1 MNILVFS
8 PYYPPHTGGLE
19 SHSEEFA
26 RALATQGVSL
36 TIFAP
41 LLPEGSPHDE
51 SPQPGVRI
59 IRYPAFEIISNFP
72 APKFWQPVFW
82 RQLSSLSAEN
92 FNFVISRTRFFLSS
106 LLALAFARYRKLPLV
121 HIEHGSDFVQ
131 LSSELKTFVAKIYD
145 LIIGKLIFRSSTITI
160 SISEA
165 VKRFVARFDDRPSPV
180 IYRGINFAALD
191 AVPSDEALRQEYA
204 GKIILSTVARLY
216 HWKGIA
222 VSVEAIRQLPDDLR
236 SKIIFLI
243 VGDGEDFDRL
253 QTLGAGLPIVMLG
266 RRKNVDV
273 IGILKSTDIY
283 LHSSFPGGGLST
295 SLLEALACGT
305 AVIATRNEGAEE
317 VVEHDRNG
325 ILVEAPDSALFRT
338 AIETLANDPTRRNR
352 YGQSTKQS
360 VRERFDWGKTAE
372 QYLKI
377 LKDL

>member
-1 MNILVFS
+1 MNLLVFS

-26 RALATQGVSL
+26 RTLATQGVSL
-36 TIFAP
+36 IIFTP
-41 LLPEGSPHDE
+41 LLPEGSPLDE

-59 IRYPAFEIISNFP
+59 IRYPAFEIIANFP

-92 FNFVISRTRFFLSS
+92 FDFVISRTRFFLSS
-106 LLALAFARYRKLPLV
+106 LLALTFAKYRKLPLV

-131 LSSELKTFVAKIYD
+131 LSSRLKTFVAKIYD

-180 IYRGINFAALD
+180 IYRGIDFAALD
-191 AVPSDEALRQEYA
+191 TAPADEALRQKYA

-222 VSVEAIRQLPDDLR
+222 TSIEAIRQLPDDLR
-236 SKIIFLI
+236 AKIVFLI

-253 QTLGAGLPIVMLG
+253 QTLSAGLPIIMLG
-266 RRKNVDV
+266 RRKNEEA

-295 SLLEALACGT
+295 SLLEALACGA

-325 ILVEAPDSALFRT
+325 MLVETPNPELFRT

-352 YGQSTKQS
+352 YGQSARQS
-360 VRERFDWGKTAE
+360 VRERFTWKKTAE

-377 LKDL
+377 LKGL

>member
-1 MNILVFS
+1 MNLLVFS

-26 RALATQGVSL
+26 RALATQGVTL

-41 LLPEGSPHDE
+41 LLPEGSPLDE
-51 SPQPGVRI
+51 SSQPGIRV

-92 FNFVISRTRFFLSS
+92 FDFVISRTRFFLSS
-106 LLALAFARYRKLPLV
+106 LLAFAFAKYRKLPLV

-131 LSSELKTFVAKIYD
+131 LSSWLKTFIAKIYD

-165 VKRFVARFDDRPSPV
+165 VKRFVARFDNRPSPV
-180 IYRGINFAALD
+180 IYRGINFSALD
-191 AVPSDEALRQEYA
+191 ATPANEAIRQEYA

-222 VSVEAIRQLPDDLR
+222 VSIKAIQQLPDDLR

-253 QTLGAGLPIVMLG
+253 QTLSAGLPIVMLG
-266 RRKNVDV
+266 RRKNEEA

-295 SLLEALACGT
+295 SLLEALACGA

-317 VVEHDRNG
+317 AIKHDRNG
-325 ILVEAPDSALFRT
+325 MLVEAPDPTLFRT
-338 AIETLANDPTRRNR
+338 AIETLASDPTRRTR
-352 YGQSTKQS
+352 YGQSAKQS
-360 VRERFDWGKTAE
+360 VRERFDWEKTAE

-377 LKDL
+377 LKGL